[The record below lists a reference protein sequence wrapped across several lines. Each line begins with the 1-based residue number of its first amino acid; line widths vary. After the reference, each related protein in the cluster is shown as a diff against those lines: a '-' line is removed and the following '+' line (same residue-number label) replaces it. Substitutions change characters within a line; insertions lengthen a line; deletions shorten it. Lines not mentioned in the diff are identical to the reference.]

1 MNSQINHYQNQ
12 FKMRQRKNYSM
23 MFKRCADIII
33 GNTQATN
40 EEINQLIEM
49 FKQNENY
56 EVCEKLK
63 RKLK

>member
-1 MNSQINHYQNQ
+1 
-12 FKMRQRKNYSM
+12 MRQRENYSI

-40 EEINQLIEM
+40 KEINQLIEM
-49 FKQNENY
+49 LKENENY